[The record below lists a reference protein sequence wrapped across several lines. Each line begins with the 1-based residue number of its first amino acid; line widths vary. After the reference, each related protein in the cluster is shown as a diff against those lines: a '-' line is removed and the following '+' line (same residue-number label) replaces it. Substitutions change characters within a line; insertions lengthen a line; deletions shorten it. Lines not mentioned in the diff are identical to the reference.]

1 MILRF
6 LMTALLLAVSPAL
19 LADAIT
25 GEVQKQAT
33 NYTAIIMF
41 VVFIV
46 FTMGITKWAAKRNTS
61 TADYYTA
68 GGSITGFQNGLAI
81 AGDFMSAASFL
92 GISALVYTSGYD
104 GLIYSIGFLVGWPII
119 LFLMAERLRNLGKFT
134 FSDVASYRLGQTQ
147 IRLLSAFGSLIVVAF
162 YLIAQMVGAGKLIQL
177 LFGLDYYVAVVLV
190 GVLMVMYVLFGGM
203 LATTWVQII
212 KAVLLLSGA
221 SFMAIMVMKT
231 VGFDFGSL
239 FAEAVKIHEKGAQI
253 MSPGGLVS
261 DPISAISL
269 GLALMFGTAG
279 LPHILMRFFT
289 VSDAKEARKSVFYAT
304 GFIGYFYILTFI
316 IGFGA
321 ILLVSTNPQFKD
333 AAGAVIGGTNMVAI
347 HLANAVGGNLFLG
360 FISAV
365 AFATILAVVAGL
377 TLAGAS
383 AVSHDL
389 YACVI
394 KKGKAKEEE
403 EMRVTKITT
412 LTLGVVAILLGII
425 FEKQNIAFMVGL
437 AFSIAASCNFPVLF
451 LSMYWKGLST
461 RGALIGGS
469 LGLAT
474 ALILT
479 IISPTVWVDVFG
491 YAEAIFP
498 YKYPALFSMIVAF
511 AGIWFFS
518 ITDKSTSAGLE
529 RERFF
534 SQFVRSQTGLGSSG
548 AVAH

>member
-1 MILRF
+1 MILR
-6 LMTALLLAVSPAL
+6 LLTAVALTAASPLL
-19 LADAIT
+19 LADALT
-25 GEVQKQAT
+25 GDVQKQAV
-33 NYTAIIMF
+33 NYTAIAMF
-41 VVFIV
+41 VAFIG
-46 FTMGITKWAAKRNTS
+46 FTMFITKWAAKRNTS
-61 TADYYTA
+61 TSDYYTA

-147 IRLLSAFGSLIVVAF
+147 IRILSAFGSLIVVAF

-212 KAVLLLSGA
+212 KAVMLLSGA
-221 SFMAIMVMKT
+221 TFMAVMVMKA
-231 VGFDFGSL
+231 VNFDFGML
-239 FAEAVKIHEKGAQI
+239 FSEAVKIHDKGAAI

-289 VSDAKEARKSVFYAT
+289 VADAKEARKSVFYAT

-394 KKGKAKEEE
+394 KKGKAKEED

-461 RGALIGGS
+461 RGALIGGA

-511 AGIWFFS
+511 IGIWFFS
-518 ITDKSTSAGLE
+518 VTDKSKSANLE